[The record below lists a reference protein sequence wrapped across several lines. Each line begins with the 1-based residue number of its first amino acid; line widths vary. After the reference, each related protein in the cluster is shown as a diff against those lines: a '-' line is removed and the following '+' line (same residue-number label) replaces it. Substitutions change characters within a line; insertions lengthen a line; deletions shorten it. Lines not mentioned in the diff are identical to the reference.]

1 VTYDAIVIGV
11 GGMGS
16 AIVYH
21 LARRGA
27 RVLGI
32 ERFDIPHDR
41 GSSHGWSRIIRL
53 AYWEHPDY
61 VPLVLRAYDLWRDLE
76 RTAGESLLTVTGSVD
91 AGAPDGRTIR
101 GALAACRAHGLE
113 HELLDPAALTA
124 RFPGFRLPDGLAA
137 VFQPDGGFLQP
148 ERCIVAHV
156 NAARARGA
164 TVQTQERVIG
174 WTAEDGCVRVTTDRG
189 RYEAAKLVIS
199 AGAWLPAVLPA
210 LASRLTVERQ
220 VVLWTQPLR
229 PELFARGF
237 PVFYIDTPRGAFYG
251 FPMDPQRGFKIGKY
265 HHRRQNTDPDALDR
279 TCSTEDEATLR
290 DALSHY
296 FPDANGPTLSAS
308 ACLFTNTP
316 DEHFVIDRL
325 PDHQQV
331 VVAGGF
337 SGHGFKFC
345 SAVGEMAANLALDET
360 ARRTDLFA
368 IDRWSDRGSG

>member
-1 VTYDAIVIGV
+1 MTYDAIVIGV

-61 VPLVLRAYDLWRDLE
+61 VPLVRRAYDLWRDLE
-76 RTAGESLLTVTGSVD
+76 RTAGESLLTVTGSID
-91 AGAPDGRTIR
+91 AGNPDSRMIR

-113 HELLDPAALTA
+113 HERLDAGALNG
-124 RFPGFRLPDGLAA
+124 RFPGFRLPDGLVA

-156 NAARARGA
+156 NAARALGA

-174 WTAEDGCVRVTTDRG
+174 WTVEDDGVRVTTDRG

-199 AGAWLPAVLPA
+199 AGPWLPAVLPA
-210 LASRLTVERQ
+210 LAPRLTVERQ
-220 VVLWTQPLR
+220 IVLWTQPLR
-229 PELFARGF
+229 PELFTRGF

-251 FPMDPQRGFKIGKY
+251 FPADAQLGFKIGKY
-265 HHRRQNTDPDALDR
+265 HHRRQITDPDALDR
-279 TCSTEDEATLR
+279 TCSAEDEAALR
-290 DALSHY
+290 EALSHY
-296 FPDANGPTLSAS
+296 FPDANGPRLSAS

-325 PDHQQV
+325 PDQQQV

-345 SAVGEMAANLALDET
+345 SAVGEMAANLTLDEA
-360 ARRTDLFA
+360 ARRMDLFA